1 MLEKFK
7 FKFPELYATLKQQWL
22 VILLVGI
29 AVIIN
34 LFTLVKHNPV
44 TKTPTPTVI
53 TKVDT
58 VFKDKEV
65 IKYINSNEN
74 VKKLEKDILN
84 LHKDIEVRDLKLAEL
99 KSLLKHQENAK
110 KQIKYFGRNVSV
122 DSVLKRI
129 GSITNKYPIQT
140 GVSNR

>member
-7 FKFPELYATLKQQWL
+7 FKFPKLYSFIQQQGATLL
-22 VILLVGI
+22 IVGV
-29 AVIIN
+29 AVAIN
-34 LFTLVKHNPV
+34 LFTLFKQNQPV
-44 TKTPTPTVI
+44 KTPEQVTI

-58 VFKDKEV
+58 VFKDREV
-65 IKYINSNEN
+65 IKYIMSKEAD
-74 VKKLEKDILN
+74 KKYQTERLN
-84 LHKDIEVRDLKLAEL
+84 LIKDIETRDLKIAEL